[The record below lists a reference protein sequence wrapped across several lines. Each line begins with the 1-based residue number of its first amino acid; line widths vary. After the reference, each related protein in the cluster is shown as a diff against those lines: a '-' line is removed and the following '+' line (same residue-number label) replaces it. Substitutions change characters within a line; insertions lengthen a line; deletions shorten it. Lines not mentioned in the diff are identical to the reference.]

1 MAAIEVTHFSD
12 PGCPWAYSAA
22 PHFAALRWRY
32 GEQLR
37 WRLVLIVLTE
47 QARQYVERGYT
58 PQRQAVGYRRFRDR
72 GMPFATAP
80 RERIAATAV
89 ACRAIIATR
98 LSDPVREW
106 EAFRALQ
113 FAWFTTTLVL
123 DEPDAVAAALQ
134 RVAGLDVGRVMGMLD
149 APEVGAA
156 YDEDR
161 RLARTA
167 AGSPTEFQGKSANT
181 DGAVR
186 FTAPSLVFAAAGRT
200 LEAGGFQSLGA
211 YDVCVANLDT
221 SLARRE
227 APEDV
232 VDVLAALPEGL
243 TTREVAACLAP
254 DKSAPD
260 DAAAEDRLIAAV
272 AEGRATR
279 ETLGSGALW
288 SAA

>member
-1 MAAIEVTHFSD
+1 MAAVEITHFSD

-32 GEQLR
+32 GDQLH

-47 QARQYVERGYT
+47 HAGQYAERGYT
-58 PQRQAVGYRRFRDR
+58 PYGQALNYRRFRDR
-72 GMPFATAP
+72 GMPFAPAP
-80 RERIAATAV
+80 RERVPATAV

-98 LSDPVREW
+98 MTDPRREW

-123 DEPDAVAAALQ
+123 DEPEAVATALE

-149 APEVGAA
+149 APEVGDA

-161 RLARTA
+161 ELARTA
-167 AGSPTEFQGKSANT
+167 SGSPTEFQGKSANT

-186 FTAPSLVFAAAGRT
+186 FTAPSLVFSAGAQT
-200 LEAGGFQSLGA
+200 LEAGGFQSLEA
-211 YDVCVANLDT
+211 YDVCIANLDT

-227 APEDV
+227 PPDDV

-254 DKSAPD
+254 DKFDPD
-260 DAAAEDRLIAAV
+260 DIAAEDRLIEAV

-288 SAA
+288 RAA